1 MARRNS
7 RVWTRSR
14 RKTYVNAILFRRAL
28 TILVVRQVIIT
39 TYHTL
44 NLDFNIPNDVESD
57 DELEWLKDNG

>member
-1 MARRNS
+1 MIFH
-7 RVWTRSR
+7 
-14 RKTYVNAILFRRAL
+14 ILFRRVL

-57 DELEWLKDNG
+57 DELDWLKDNG